1 MDLSLWTYVVPKGG
15 GKPAFTGFRGAKRQE
30 VKRRVFPLACSVE
43 L

>member
-1 MDLSLWTYVVPKGG
+1 MDFSLWTYVFPKG

-30 VKRRVFPLACSVE
+30 VKRRVFPLACSVG